1 MNKLAV
7 LLLVVAAVPTALAQE
22 DSGECKD
29 HPLFSRLP
37 NYYLSG
43 CESAEFDTKGFP
55 VGPVVDKDEKRPKHV
70 QLEGAYTFL
79 RYELKDGA
87 KKASGLQIRRNFEN
101 AAKKA
106 GGTIE
111 GTYPGWCQAT
121 VEEPVAM
128 GNGCIA
134 DGVTMKFARGN
145 KEVWAFAEGDG
156 DTYEVHVLER
166 QAMKQDIAASDIL
179 ESLEKNGF
187 VALYINFETG
197 KATIQP
203 DSLPTIE
210 QVAQMAKSA
219 PSLKLEVGGHT
230 DNVGSP
236 AANKKLSEARAQ
248 AVMKAL
254 VERGIAASRLT
265 AAGYG
270 QEMPIADNRL
280 EEGRAKNRRV
290 ELVKLK
296 K

>member
-1 MNKLAV
+1 MKKAFA
-7 LLLVVAAVPTALAQE
+7 LLFVVAAVSPALAQE
-22 DSGECKD
+22 DDRDCKD
-29 HPLFSRLP
+29 HPLFNRLP
-37 NYYLSG
+37 GYYLSS
-43 CESAEFDTKGFP
+43 CESSEFDAKRFP
-55 VGPVVDKDEKRPKHV
+55 VGPVVDKEEKLPKHV
-70 QLEGAYTFL
+70 ELEGAYTFL
-79 RYELKDGA
+79 RYEPKEGT

-106 GGTIE
+106 GGSVE
-111 GTYPGWCQAT
+111 GTYPGWCNAT

-134 DGVTMKFARGN
+134 DGVTMKFTRGG

-156 DTYEVHVLER
+156 DTYEVHILER
-166 QAMKQDIAASDIL
+166 QAMRQDLAAKDIL
-179 ESLEKNGF
+179 ESLDKNGF

-203 DSLPTIE
+203 DSLPTID
-210 QVAQMAKSA
+210 QVAQMAKSS
-219 PSLKLEVGGHT
+219 PKLKLEVGGHT

-236 AANKKLSEARAQ
+236 SANKKLSEARAQ

-254 VERGIAASRLT
+254 VERGVAASRLT
-265 AAGYG
+265 ATGYG

-290 ELVKLK
+290 ELVKR
-296 K
+296 